1 MACEQVHTHTHTIPR
16 SLSNLNGL
24 RGSAWILQQGSVPT
38 AQLLQAPFQPIHA
51 SKNTC
56 LTISGQA
63 QVTKTMREAAV
74 IPKGSTKKKHHQRT
88 NMNPG
93 HGYG

>member
-1 MACEQVHTHTHTIPR
+1 M
-16 SLSNLNGL
+16 SNLNGL
-24 RGSAWILQQGSVPT
+24 HGSAWILQQGSVPT

-63 QVTKTMREAAV
+63 QVTKTICEATG
-74 IPKGSTKKKHHQRT
+74 IPKGSTKKKHHQSI
-88 NMNPG
+88 NMYQG